1 MLIACFNK
9 ERRNIMKFN
18 VDDLRI
24 PMTERVSKLREEV
37 VHASLSYVVK
47 GLY

>member
-1 MLIACFNK
+1 
-9 ERRNIMKFN
+9 MKFN

-37 VHASLSYVVK
+37 VHAKPILCSERALLVTD
-47 GLY
+47 LL